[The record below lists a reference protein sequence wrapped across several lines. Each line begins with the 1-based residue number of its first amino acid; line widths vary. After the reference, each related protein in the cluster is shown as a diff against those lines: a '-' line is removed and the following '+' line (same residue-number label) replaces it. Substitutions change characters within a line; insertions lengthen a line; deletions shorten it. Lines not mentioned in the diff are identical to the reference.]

1 MDPLQEPP
9 RIKRPSFNDRQPVD
23 WSPWAAADAQAK
35 PEPVQGREPMEF
47 APPAATAWQANEP
60 MQPPEPHS
68 YRESDPSPMPA
79 ATPWPASGRSGM
91 SGGDPMAMA
100 APPWADSALGDMADR
115 IGQSLTDAIN
125 GLSQPK
131 QPVETGVRV
140 HRPFGGMR

>member
-9 RIKRPSFNDRQPVD
+9 KIRRPSFNDRQPVD
-23 WSPWAAADAQAK
+23 WSPWAPGESA
-35 PEPVQGREPMEF
+35 PTPPPMPGREPMGF

-68 YRESDPSPMPA
+68 YRDDDPTPMPA
-79 ATPWPASGRSGM
+79 STAWASSGSSSPA
-91 SGGDPMAMA
+91 GGDPLAMA
-100 APPWADSALGDMADR
+100 TPPWADSALGDMADR